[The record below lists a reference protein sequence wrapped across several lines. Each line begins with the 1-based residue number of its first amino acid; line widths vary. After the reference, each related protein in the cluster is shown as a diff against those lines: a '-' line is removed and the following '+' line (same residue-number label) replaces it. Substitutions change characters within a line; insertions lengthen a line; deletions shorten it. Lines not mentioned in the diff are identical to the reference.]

1 MRGLDVL
8 IVRFMPFILFVIFGI
23 NLYCAYNYIDITIT
37 YNLHGNSALYAIA
50 LYLISLSNNKYH
62 CVWNRAMYLFLIIIP
77 IFNFLDSIFIFFEDV
92 DSYITVMYISF
103 ILTAI
108 ITAYLAI
115 RHFIL
120 ISKRKLDNE
129 LKRRG

>member
-1 MRGLDVL
+1 MKGLDVF
-8 IVRFMPFILFVIFGI
+8 IVRFLPFILFVIFGI
-23 NLYCAYNYIDITIT
+23 NVLCCYNGIDITIT

-62 CVWNRAMYLFLIIIP
+62 CVWNRAMYLYLIIVP
-77 IFNFLDSIFIFFEDV
+77 IFNFLDATFNFVQSV
-92 DSYITVMYISF
+92 DSYLLVLNISYL
-103 ILTAI
+103 LTAI